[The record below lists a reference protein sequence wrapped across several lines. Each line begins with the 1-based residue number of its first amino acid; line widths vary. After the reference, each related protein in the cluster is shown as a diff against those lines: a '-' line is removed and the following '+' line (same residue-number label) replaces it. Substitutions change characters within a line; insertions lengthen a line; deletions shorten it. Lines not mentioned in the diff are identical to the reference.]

1 LKGKKLATEV
11 TIDDL
16 ERAIAA
22 GEFVVDVRE
31 SFEFEAGHVPG
42 AHHIA
47 LNTIP
52 DHLEKFPKGAKVWI
66 ICQSGGR
73 SMTAAN
79 YLDAQGFEVVS
90 VAGGT
95 GGWINAGKEVSFEE
109 SK

>member
-1 LKGKKLATEV
+1 MAKEV
-11 TIDDL
+11 TINDL
-16 ERAIAA
+16 EKAIPQGAY
-22 GEFVVDVRE
+22 VIDVRE
-31 SFEFEAGHVPG
+31 AWEFESGHVPR

-52 DHLEKFPKGAKVWI
+52 DHVNNLPKDMQLFV

-79 YLDAQGFEVVS
+79 YLEAQGFNVVS

-95 GGWINAGKEVSFEE
+95 GSWIGAGKDVSFEA
-109 SK
+109 SL

>member
-1 LKGKKLATEV
+1 MATEV

-16 ERAIAA
+16 ELAIAA

-31 SFEFEAGHVPG
+31 DYEFEAGHVPN
-42 AHHIA
+42 AHHIP
-47 LNTIP
+47 LSTVP
-52 DHLEKFPKGAKVWI
+52 DRIGDLPVGEEIWI

-79 YLDAQGFEVVS
+79 YLDALGFEVVS

>member
-1 LKGKKLATEV
+1 MAQEV
-11 TIDDL
+11 SISDL
-16 ERAIAA
+16 EQAIAR

-31 SFEFEAGHVPG
+31 AWEFEGGHVPS
-42 AHHIA
+42 ARHIA

-52 DHLEKFPKGAKVWI
+52 DNLASVPRDQKIWV

-79 YLDAQGFEVVS
+79 YLEAQGFDAVS

-95 GGWINAGKEVSFEE
+95 GSWLGAGKTVSFEA
-109 SK
+109 SL